1 MVAGFRSNS
10 PDEPGVVTGT
20 RSVTGP
26 LQVTSKLQ
34 LATADTGDW
43 KRNNAFGMLKSS
55 CSTKPLTL
63 MFASP
68 EPRSIEVK
76 SDQGKGTAV
85 DGPIETHIYALIKR
99 MSVSKRSCSVDPS
112 RWVTVPVP

>member
-1 MVAGFRSNS
+1 MNLGSEIYEVI
-10 PDEPGVVTGT
+10 PT
-20 RSVTGP
+20 
-26 LQVTSKLQ
+26 
-34 LATADTGDW
+34 
-43 KRNNAFGMLKSS
+43 
-55 CSTKPLTL
+55 
-63 MFASP
+63 
-68 EPRSIEVK
+68 SIEVK